1 MKTVLSFDVGIVNL
15 AYCIIEKS
23 SDSEFKISKW
33 DIINIDDDK
42 IKCSHE
48 TKKSHCK
55 KNAKY
60 QHHDKY
66 MCSTHYNELNKKIT
80 KDISENITTTQE
92 FDIPQKCKHCKT
104 LGAYKVNKHV
114 IEDYINCFLCE
125 KHFQKSKKDYLT
137 QNLPKKIKSQNSN
150 YQGINN
156 LSINLFKKL
165 DELKTEFLKVDEV
178 LIENQPSLLN
188 PTMKTISSMLYSY
201 FSIRGIMDKEDTK
214 SNITKVYFI
223 SPQNKLKINKDTT
236 NNELSKD
243 EIKTK
248 RDEYIIT
255 KDLGKKYCRGL
266 IECNKDYLN
275 ILDKHSKK
283 DDLCDSFLQG
293 FYYLFYKNNEDSFDD
308 KFKKILDNVSK
319 DIDKINLEKEKKKII
334 KEIKAKKEN
343 Y

>member
-23 SDSEFKISKW
+23 SEKDFKISKW

-60 QHHDKY
+60 QLLEKY
-66 MCSTHYNELNKKIT
+66 MCSTHYNDLNKKIN
-80 KDISENITTTQE
+80 KDLIDNLITCE
-92 FDIPQKCKHCKT
+92 FDMPQKCKNCKT
-104 LGAYKVNKHV
+104 LGSHKIKKHPNN
-114 IEDYINCFLCE
+114 EYDDCFLCD
-125 KHFQKSKKDYLT
+125 KHFEKSKKDYLSS
-137 QNLPKKIKSQNSN
+137 NLPKKIKNQNSN
-150 YQGINN
+150 YQGINS

-165 DELKTEFLKVDEV
+165 DELKDDFLKVDEV

-201 FSIRGIMDKEDTK
+201 FSIRGIIDKELTK

-223 SPQNKLKINKDTT
+223 SPQNKLKINKDIT
-236 NNELSKD
+236 NQELAKD
-243 EIKTK
+243 DIKTK
-248 RDEYIIT
+248 RDEYVIT

-266 IECNKDYLN
+266 VECNKDYID

-293 FYYLFYKNNEDSFDD
+293 FYYLFYKNNEDNFDV
-308 KFKKILDNVSK
+308 KFKDILDKVSK
-319 DIDKINLEKEKKKII
+319 DIDKNNLEKEKKKII
-334 KEIKAKKEN
+334 KESKKIKK
-343 Y
+343 